1 MKIENLKCHDYKVV
15 GDTLTAIVVA
25 SGMEEIKTALFGK
38 ETLSIY
44 TDNTENLEVS
54 EELIGFENGK
64 SILADLENGQFTVT
78 ITRKSDMEK
87 RLERLEQILI
97 PSEDENTAEKVAF
110 SVRKGN
116 ITGVIN

>member
-1 MKIENLKCHDYKVV
+1 MKIENLKCNDYKVV

-25 SGMEEIKTALFGK
+25 SDMEEIKAALFGK

-44 TDNTENLEVS
+44 TDNTETPEVS
-54 EELIGFENGK
+54 EELIGFEKGK
-64 SILADLENGQFTVT
+64 SILADMENGQFTVT

-97 PSEDENTAEKVAF
+97 PSEEENAPEKVAF
-110 SVRKGN
+110 TVRKGN
-116 ITGVIN
+116 ITGVVN